1 MSQINLRLPDE
12 LKKMAERYA
21 RRYGYRSIQEL
32 AKESIRMR
40 IGSNVVK
47 GLSPKIKG
55 EVSGKELIRKL
66 SPEARKGLEEI
77 SKLPKYEWKK
87 WYRKMKEKE
96 KARAKYLMQ
105 AY

>member
-40 IGSNVVK
+40 IGSDVVK

-55 EVSGKELIRKL
+55 EVSGKELISTFRTGFT
-66 SPEARKGLEEI
+66 SI
-77 SKLPKYEWKK
+77 THYLPGGCI
-87 WYRKMKEKE
+87 
-96 KARAKYLMQ
+96 
-105 AY
+105 